1 MRLRSPRRL
10 LGVLAAATVAFSLFS
25 SAPAVSAAASP
36 AAATVPASS
45 ANAAAQPLSTGTPVV
60 FVHGYTGNA
69 SNWVTAMSVFR
80 LNGWSSS
87 NLFAYEYNSYGDN
100 VTNARGLA
108 SFVDNVKARTGASK
122 VAIVNHSMGGLVSQ
136 YYLKVLG
143 GNTSVSH
150 LASIAGA
157 NHGTTYAGAC
167 LIYTTCQ
174 QMYPG
179 SSFISQITA
188 GDETPGATKYAT
200 WYSACD
206 GIIIPY
212 TSTRLSGATNNNVVC
227 QTHIGYLADTV
238 VLGQIARFVAS

>member
-1 MRLRSPRRL
+1 MRRRSPRRL
-10 LGVLAAATVAFSLFS
+10 FGVLAAATAAFTLFS
-25 SAPAVSAAASP
+25 SASTAGAADVAAPAASAP
-36 AAATVPASS
+36 RSADAAV
-45 ANAAAQPLSTGTPVV
+45 QPLSTSTPVV
-60 FVHGYTGNA
+60 FVHGYTGDA

-87 NLFAYEYNSYGDN
+87 DLFAYEYNSYGNN
-100 VTNARGLA
+100 VTNAQGLA
-108 SFVDNVKARTGASK
+108 AFVANVKARTGASK

-157 NHGTTYAGAC
+157 NHGTTFAGAC

-179 SSFISQITA
+179 SSFISQITS
-188 GDETPGATKYAT
+188 GDETPGTTRYAT

-206 GIIIPY
+206 GIILPY
-212 TSTRLSGATNNNVVC
+212 TSTRLTGATNNNVLC

-238 VLGQIARFVAS
+238 VLGEVARFVAS